1 MTKGSIR
8 KKGGKW
14 YYRFYVR
21 DESGKTVQKEYAG
34 STSRCETEKMLKKA
48 LEEYNAGY
56 SDKSTS
62 QKASDITFRELLEI
76 WANESL
82 KPGTLSNG
90 TVMSYLGVINR
101 INETPLADMKLEE
114 ITSDYLQRFL
124 NSLTKGGDGSQKIS
138 QGYMRLFTAVIRGA
152 FRFAVFPK
160 KILINDPMQYVKV
173 RNNKEKINIFGSVYR
188 SENDS
193 RTISHKLY
201 LKITDYL
208 TVKENPAC
216 LPIQIA
222 YYTGM
227 RLGEVCGLLWQDID
241 LEEQYITI
249 RRSMRYN
256 NIRHI
261 TELGTTKRNKVRT
274 IDFCDSLAVILKNE
288 KQRQQSIFEK
298 TEHYRNYYKRVNENN
313 REHFEVYSLKESDEV
328 PEEYCEMSF
337 VCLRNDGKYESPDT
351 VSIMCRSVRKLD
363 ADLKD
368 FHFHT
373 LRHTYTNNLLSAG
386 ADPKDVQELLGH
398 SDISTTMNIY
408 AHSNAKKRRSS
419 ARLLDRINE

>member
-21 DESGKTVQKEYAG
+21 DEYGKTVQKEYAG
-34 STSRCETEKMLKKA
+34 SASRSETEKMLEKA
-48 LEEYNAGY
+48 LEEYNSVSEDKY
-56 SDKSTS
+56 S
-62 QKASDITFRELLEI
+62 ARRAADITFRELLEI

-82 KPGTLSNG
+82 KPGNLSNG
-90 TVMSYLGVINR
+90 TVMSYMGVINR
-101 INETPLADMKLEE
+101 VNETPLADMKLEE
-114 ITSDYLQRFL
+114 ITSDYLQYFL
-124 NSLTKGGDGSQKIS
+124 NSLTKCGDSSQKIS
-138 QGYMRLFTAVIRGA
+138 SGYMRLFIAVIRGA
-152 FRFAVFPK
+152 LKFAVFPK
-160 KILINDPMQYVKV
+160 KILVNDPMQHVVV
-173 RNNKEKINIFGSVYR
+173 RNNKEKIDIFGSVGR
-188 SENDS
+188 SEIDCS
-193 RTISHKLY
+193 TISHELY

-208 TVKENPAC
+208 TSKDNPAC

-241 LEEQYITI
+241 LKEQYITI

-256 NIRHI
+256 NIRHA
-261 TELGTTKRNKVRT
+261 TELGTTKRNKIRT
-274 IDFCDSLAVILKNE
+274 IDFCDSLATILKNE

-298 TEHYRNYYKRVNENN
+298 TEHYRNYYKKVNENN
-313 REHFEVYSLKESDEV
+313 REHYEVYSLKMNEAV
-328 PEEYCEMSF
+328 PNEYCEMSF

-363 ADLKD
+363 ADLKN

-373 LRHTYTNNLLSAG
+373 LRHTYTNNLLLAG

-408 AHSNAKKRRSS
+408 AHSNANKRRSS
-419 ARLLDRINE
+419 ARLLDRIGE